1 MDLIGSRI
9 LDLGSDVVNF
19 GFEGFWG
26 VLLVIREG
34 GTGCG
39 LRKGKSMEIGG
50 EVN

>member
-26 VLLVIREG
+26 VFFGYKGRREG
-34 GTGCG
+34 GVG
-39 LRKGKSMEIGG
+39 
-50 EVN
+50 